1 MKRIELSSYG
11 VPEDVARCVDAA
23 ELGEPAAGEVTFEVI
38 AFPIN
43 PADVSLCRGNYRIKP
58 PLPATPG
65 AECLGRVIAVGQG
78 VTRVTKGDLVI
89 NLQREN
95 WAQARRVK
103 EVDVIKLPAG
113 VDHQQ
118 AAMLRINPPTAHL
131 LLSDIVDLP
140 AGGWV
145 IQNVA
150 NSAVGRLVIS
160 LAHQRGLRTIN
171 VVRREDVFDELKSLG
186 ADICLLDGP
195 DLETRVKAGI
205 GNAPLMLG
213 IDAVSGDAT
222 ARLAACVSDG
232 GTVCT
237 YGGMSGGNPL
247 VTGSDLIFRGVT
259 HTGFMLGRFLAK
271 RTAAEIEKIYADLC
285 ARIMSGTIHAPVD
298 HIYPIEEIREA
309 LIRAQA
315 GGRHGKVLVSPNGL
329 L

>member
-1 MKRIELSSYG
+1 MKRIELDSYG
-11 VPEDVARCVDAA
+11 VPEIVSHCVEVPDLPA
-23 ELGEPAAGEVTFEVI
+23 PAAGEVLFEVI

-43 PADVSLCRGNYRIKP
+43 PADIGFCRGNYRIRP

-65 AECLGRVIAVGQG
+65 AECLGRVTAIGSGVGN
-78 VTRVTKGDLVI
+78 VAIGDLVI

-95 WAQARRVK
+95 WAQMRLVK
-103 EVDVIKLPAG
+103 STDVIKLPPD
-113 VDHQQ
+113 VDHRQ

-140 AGGWV
+140 QGAWV

-160 LAHQRGLRTIN
+160 LAKERGLRTIN
-171 VVRREDVFDELKSLG
+171 VLRREDVFAELTALG

-195 DLETRVKAGI
+195 DLSTRVKAAI
-205 GNAPLMLG
+205 GDAPLMLG
-213 IDAVSGDAT
+213 IDAVSGEAT
-222 ARLAACVSDG
+222 SRIAACVSDG

-237 YGGMSGGNPL
+237 YGSMSGDNPQ

-271 RTAAEIEKIYADLC
+271 RSAAEIEKLYADLC
-285 ARIMSGTIHAPVD
+285 ARITSGALHAPVD
-298 HIYPIEEIREA
+298 HVFPIEDIATA
-309 LIRAQA
+309 LVRAQT